1 MRQGRGVLA
10 GFRVD
15 SCAAVVTAAAA
26 TNTML
31 HRAASYMY
39 TYLSL
44 NQKKSDPRFI
54 MPIIFLRT
62 NLNLLRRL
70 FGNTNLKR
78 LTAKTVVVWKVP
90 KSQLNTYSKIIIG
103 MMSMRSE
110 FFFQI
115 RFFLYLIL
123 HTYLTGPA
131 NCFCLTLQNGLQPQ
145 IRDRLERSWGC
156 QEPLPPRRRLR
167 CLPMVDLSLMSQ

>member
-15 SCAAVVTAAAA
+15 SCAAAAAAA

-62 NLNLLRRL
+62 NLNLLL
-70 FGNTNLKR
+70 ADFLGIQTWKDWQPSADCCGLK
-78 LTAKTVVVWKVP
+78 
-90 KSQLNTYSKIIIG
+90 SSKEPIKYLLENNNWHDVDAIRI
-103 MMSMRSE
+103 
-110 FFFQI
+110 FFFKLD
-115 RFFLYLIL
+115 FSF
-123 HTYLTGPA
+123 T
-131 NCFCLTLQNGLQPQ
+131 
-145 IRDRLERSWGC
+145 
-156 QEPLPPRRRLR
+156 
-167 CLPMVDLSLMSQ
+167 

>member
-1 MRQGRGVLA
+1 MQSRCVRYIKRAHHIISPIHPPPRVLVHLYYVAIKGRLASRTLPAGCLFTFPRMDPCFLPQSSSTVVRQGRGVLA

-78 LTAKTVVVWKVP
+78 LTAKTVVV
-90 KSQLNTYSKIIIG
+90 
-103 MMSMRSE
+103 
-110 FFFQI
+110 
-115 RFFLYLIL
+115 
-123 HTYLTGPA
+123 
-131 NCFCLTLQNGLQPQ
+131 
-145 IRDRLERSWGC
+145 
-156 QEPLPPRRRLR
+156 
-167 CLPMVDLSLMSQ
+167 